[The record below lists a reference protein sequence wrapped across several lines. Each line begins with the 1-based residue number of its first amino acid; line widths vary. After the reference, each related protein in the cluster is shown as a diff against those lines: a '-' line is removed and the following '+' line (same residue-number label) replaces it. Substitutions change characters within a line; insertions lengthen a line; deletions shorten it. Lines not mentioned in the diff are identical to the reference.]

1 MQFLNKLL
9 RRSPKDPYWDRFI
22 NGTPNDPLNETSGA
36 YRTAPAG
43 NVYPVKTEIPEPP
56 RMAHDLAE
64 FAVFMGAA
72 SLAVAPTDAAALL
85 PFDGKSDGT
94 LDLPFTIAI
103 AVPAEADPATSPGI
117 GGQHARRISAMV
129 NHSVASYIRE
139 LGYQAIVCPV
149 NVGPTA
155 AASGLARPPKSFV
168 GDAVLT
174 DLPVALG
181 PQEV

>member
-9 RRSPKDPYWDRFI
+9 RQSPKDPYWDRFI
-22 NGTPNDPLNETSGA
+22 NGKPNDPLNETSEA
-36 YRTAPAG
+36 YRTADAG

-64 FAVFMGAA
+64 LAVFLGAA
-72 SLAVAPTDAAALL
+72 ALAVAPTNAAALL

-94 LDLPFTIAI
+94 GDLPFTLMI
-103 AVPAEADPATSPGI
+103 AVPADADPEKSPGI
-117 GGQHARRISAMV
+117 GGQHARRVSAMV
-129 NHSVASYIRE
+129 NHGVASYIRE

-149 NVGPTA
+149 GADPTA
-155 AASGLARPPKSFV
+155 AAGLARPLKSFV

-174 DLPVALG
+174 DLPVSLG

>member
-9 RRSPKDPYWDRFI
+9 RQSPEDPYWDRFI
-22 NGTPNDPLNETSGA
+22 NGKPNDPLNETSEA
-36 YRTAPAG
+36 YRTADAG

-64 FAVFMGAA
+64 LAVFLGATA
-72 SLAVAPTDAAALL
+72 LVVARTNAAALL
-85 PFDGKSDGT
+85 PFDGKPDGT
-94 LDLPFTIAI
+94 GYLPFTLII
-103 AVPAEADPATSPGI
+103 AVPAEADPEKSLGI
-117 GGQHARRISAMV
+117 GGQHARRVSAMV
-129 NHSVASYIRE
+129 NHGVASYIRE

-149 NVGPTA
+149 GVDSTA
-155 AASGLARPPKSFV
+155 AAALARSPKSFV

-174 DLPVALG
+174 DLPVSLG